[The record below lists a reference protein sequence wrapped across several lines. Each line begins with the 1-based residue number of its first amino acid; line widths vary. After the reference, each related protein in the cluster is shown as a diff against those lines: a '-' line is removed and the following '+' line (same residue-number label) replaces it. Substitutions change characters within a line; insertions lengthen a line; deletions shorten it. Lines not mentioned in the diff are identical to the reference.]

1 MKKPLR
7 NICLILIVLGLVFLF
22 LPYHVEFTGY
32 VMILLGVGIWVC
44 AWLLRTG
51 IKWLFRILL
60 VLIILGSVWL
70 TGSVGIIGLYGSFDA
85 SLLNQEYAVILGAQ
99 CHGDQPSRTLRE
111 RLDVGLKFIAEN
123 PGVPVILSGGQGGDE
138 IMPESQ
144 VMYRYLE
151 AHGADMTNVYQENR
165 SRNTRENLQFSG
177 DLAESMGLDRS
188 KVTIITSEFHLA
200 RAEYIAE
207 SLGMAAGGIG
217 AKTEA
222 LFFRLNYYV
231 RESFSF
237 VKAFV
242 EART

>member
-1 MKKPLR
+1 MKKFTKT
-7 NICLILIVLGLVFLF
+7 ICLILIGLGIVFLL

-32 VMILLGVGIWVC
+32 VMILLGIGIAVC
-44 AWLLRTG
+44 SWLLRTG
-51 IKWLFRILL
+51 VKWAFRILVAL
-60 VLIILGSVWL
+60 MILCVVWL
-70 TGSVGIIGLYGSFDA
+70 TGSVGIIGLYGNFDA
-85 SLLNQEYAVILGAQ
+85 SLPDQQYAVILGAQ
-99 CHGDQPSRTLRE
+99 IHGDQPSRTLRE
-111 RLDVGLKFIAEN
+111 RLDTGLKFISEN
-123 PGVPVILSGGQGGDE
+123 PDTVVILSGGQGADE

-144 VMYRYLE
+144 VMYNYLE
-151 AHGADMTNVYQENR
+151 SHGADMTRVYQESR
-165 SRNTRENLQFSG
+165 STNTRENLKFSG
-177 DLAESMGLDRS
+177 DLAESLGLDRT

-207 SLGMAAGGIG
+207 SLGMAASGVG

-222 LFFRLNYYV
+222 LFLRLNYYV